1 MNSINDDIVLGGCG
15 DILLADFSFDIGHG
29 MGSQIEKL
37 GTGFIFDEVRHLFRE
52 CDFLVG
58 NLECPISTKS
68 TRTGLRRRE
77 FLASP
82 LVINA
87 LSQAG
92 FDVLGV
98 ANNHIS
104 QHGVDAFRD
113 TVCLLE
119 KESILTPGVIDPDR
133 EAQQLS
139 VQVVKGKQIG
149 VLAYSLADDHYEPNT
164 RYYAYQ
170 PAEAKLLAQ
179 IEEQRND
186 CDFLIVLMHWGEEFV
201 NRPSGVQVNLA
212 HKVIDAGCD
221 LILGSHPHVI
231 QGIESYKGK
240 TIAYSLGNFVFSM
253 KWKPTRASML
263 CKFQVRADGSQSF
276 TIIPIWINNL
286 FCPTIARGIHHEYV
300 TNCIKIA
307 NELVSE
313 KPLTDVAYNELVNE
327 ALDKYRHATRRAFI
341 QDMVKKSPFVM
352 LQLVLEFILRRIQ

>member
-1 MNSINDDIVLGGCG
+1 MNRINDDILIGACG
-15 DILLADFSFDIGHG
+15 DILLADFFFDIGHG
-29 MGSQIEKL
+29 MGSQIDKL
-37 GTGFIFDEVRHLFRE
+37 GADYIFDEIRHLFHE
-52 CDFLVG
+52 CGLLVG
-58 NLECPISTKS
+58 NLESPISTNS
-68 TRTGLRRRE
+68 MRSGMRRRE

-82 LVINA
+82 LVMSA

-92 FDVLGV
+92 FDVLGI

-104 QHGVDAFRD
+104 QHGADAFRD
-113 TVCLLE
+113 TVRLLE
-119 KESILTPGVIDPDR
+119 MEGVLTPGVICTGR
-133 EAQQLS
+133 EVQRLS
-139 VQVVKGKQIG
+139 VHYVKGKQIG
-149 VLAYSLADDHYEPNT
+149 VLAYSLADDHYGPSPK
-164 RYYAYQ
+164 YYAFQ
-170 PAEAKLLAQ
+170 PAEAKLLDQ
-179 IEEQRND
+179 IAEQRNE